1 MAQCWERRGCD
12 EEMMSRCPHNTP
24 GERCPAD
31 CHFAACHRPTHHV
44 TMDPALIFRVDLD
57 REHCMKDICPGE
69 PGTPTT
75 KRWPQASRPKRCGM
89 SQSTKERT
97 KFRCPIGN
105 AGHGRG

>member
-1 MAQCWERRGCD
+1 MAFCWETRGCD

-57 REHCMKDICPGE
+57 REHCMKDVCQFCE
-69 PGTPTT
+69 FFL
-75 KRWPQASRPKRCGM
+75 M
-89 SQSTKERT
+89 
-97 KFRCPIGN
+97 N
-105 AGHGRG
+105 APVLESETAK